1 MSSTKSSLAPLH
13 LFIIVYSTIC
23 CVHVTTG
30 SIDWLFI
37 LLFIF
42 VVFYVS
48 CLWDFVVVVALFVF
62 VLCLVY
68 PLFPRPVSCVPTVPS
83 FSGLSILDFA
93 LRGSLTFTEACVNVR
108 NDVDQSQL
116 ISDDLYQ
123 YFACKFHATTIPH
136 PNEFIF
142 LKQLYN
148 SVNMPGERQMIL
160 YTSLK

>member
-1 MSSTKSSLAPLH
+1 ML
-13 LFIIVYSTIC
+13 VVC
-23 CVHVTTG
+23 G
-30 SIDWLFI
+30 I
-37 LLFIF
+37 LLLLLLCLSS
-42 VVFYVS
+42 S
-48 CLWDFVVVVALFVF
+48 CVLCTHCSH